1 MTDSTAVPVMN
12 HGWTFKGWRAFLEDW
27 IADGRLKRA
36 ILADFFDRLSA
47 FGRPICGLCDR
58 VHRAPREPIRPGE
71 LAEIRRTLQ
80 RLDET
85 IDLYTLAAAA
95 IDAAALA
102 GRRAYGLLEPDDEGP
117 AHPPFQHMHSYV
129 AAECRRLELPADLIV
144 RARQESRDPLRLDEA
159 RPARRQLPP
168 RGQGRERPG
177 RDDHGGT
184 GPGPGRAGHHRF
196 RGAQAP
202 GCGRNVH
209 GDDRRGTPGP
219 RARSRSGALRPDRPR
234 AGRSPPVPQ
243 TDRRDVAGRDL
254 HAATAM

>member
-129 AAECRRLELPADLIV
+129 AAECQRLELPADLIV
-144 RARQESRDPLRLDEA
+144 RADKSPEIHYVSTKLGQLGGSYRRAAKGESGQAVTTTGELAQARAELDIIVFEGLKLQAVAGMCMEMIDEA
-159 RPARRQLPP
+159 RRALGLDREAAPA
-168 RGQGRERPG
+168 
-177 RDDHGGT
+177 
-184 GPGPGRAGHHRF
+184 
-196 RGAQAP
+196 
-202 GCGRNVH
+202 
-209 GDDRRGTPGP
+209 
-219 RARSRSGALRPDRPR
+219 S
-234 AGRSPPVPQ
+234 
-243 TDRRDVAGRDL
+243 
-254 HAATAM
+254 